1 MITIGDSVLDEVEGI
16 IKGIV
21 EHEAMELV
29 DIEYQREPPGW
40 VLRVYIDKQG
50 GVTVDDCSFISSQ
63 LGDTLDVKD
72 VFPYPYRMEV
82 SSPGFNRPLKKEG
95 DFKRFTGETI
105 SITTH
110 APIDNRK
117 NFKGKLVDCREGSIF
132 IDIDGIT
139 FSVPH
144 DAVRK
149 AHLEYNFPQKG
160 AKKGQ
165 KK

>member
-1 MITIGDSVLDEVEGI
+1 MGNIGDTVLGEIEGTI
-16 IKGIV
+16 QGIV
-21 EHEAMELV
+21 EHEGMELV
-29 DIEYQREPPGW
+29 DIEYQREPHGW

-72 VFPYPYRMEV
+72 MFLYPYKLEV
-82 SSPGFNRPLKKEG
+82 SSPGFNRPLKKEK
-95 DFKRFTGETI
+95 DFKKFIGETV

-117 NFKGKLVDCREGSIF
+117 NFKGKLTDYREGSIF
-132 IDIDGIT
+132 IDVDGKI
-139 FSVPH
+139 FSVSH

-149 AHLEYNFPQKG
+149 AHLEYGFEQKG
-160 AKKGQ
+160 AQKGRKK
-165 KK
+165 